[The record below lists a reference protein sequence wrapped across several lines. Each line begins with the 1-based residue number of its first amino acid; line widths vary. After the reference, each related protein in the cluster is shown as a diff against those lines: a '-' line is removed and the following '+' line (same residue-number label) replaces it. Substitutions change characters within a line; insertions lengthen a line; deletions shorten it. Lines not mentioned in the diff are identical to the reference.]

1 MDKKISKITRGLM
14 TVLTVILIA
23 LFLTIMVLVSKI
35 QGTARVVNYA
45 GLVRGK
51 TQRII
56 KLEDAKEPQDE
67 MIESVAS
74 FIEGLRY
81 GSDELNLVRLD
92 DHAFQNKMKELDEYF
107 QKLQKEIR
115 QVRKEGYENTEIIEK
130 SEAFFVICDE
140 ATGLAEKYAQKKATA
155 LERLEKIV
163 IADIIGLVC
172 LLAYELIKAV
182 KYAAQNKALKKKVYL
197 DEATGLPNK
206 NRCEEILDGEMP
218 ECTDGSVALCV
229 FDLNNLRIINNR
241 LGHDQGDAYIRS
253 FAVQLRKALPE
264 EYFAGRDGGDEFIA
278 VLECVDHEKVREI
291 LGTIRSEIARYSQE
305 HPEMPIS
312 YAVGYALAEDF
323 EGCTMRELFR
333 HADKNMYIDKNQ
345 AKIKEAA
352 DRRTLHIQIL
362 DGIRQQGFQFSD
374 CLYCDALQDQYTVLR
389 ASSNFFLAEDGSYSG
404 AVEQIVQK
412 LADDS
417 SRKRMWERL
426 QIPYIISNLSEKKEE
441 SAKYELPYC
450 RKNGKEIQRGRMT
463 FLRLDDTAAG
473 KLHHFIVG
481 FEVFHDMEQVL
492 EDERLHLEQYYEQMK
507 QSILE
512 NSNYIEA
519 LLETAEA
526 LYTVNLT
533 QDRLEQIFHHR
544 KKEERIFDFQGEL
557 PCSYDGYCRK
567 IRQHITEDTLE
578 TYKIIDTSKSLLDR
592 FYAGEKQVTVEYQES
607 NKDGK
612 EIWIQKTVLMSQD
625 TVYDN
630 EKEREHTVV
639 VRGIIMFRN
648 TSEFHEKDQKE
659 KEQLQIAYEKADMES
674 KTKTEFMNRMS
685 HDLRTPINGIL
696 GMIHVIRKS
705 WNNQEKLEDSVDK
718 IEISTRHLMDL
729 VNDVLDMSKL
739 ESGHLTVHEEPF
751 DLEDL
756 MKEVAVLMQGQLEET
771 GITHRKHR
779 ENMQHTMLKGDA
791 LQLQR
796 IMMNLFGNAV
806 KYNKK
811 NGTIDTYVTEISCD
825 GKNVLYEF
833 RIADSGIGMSREY
846 MEHELFQPFT
856 QEKADARTQYKGTGL
871 GMSIVKGLIDR
882 MNGTISVRST
892 PGEGSEFTFRL
903 AFRLAEE
910 EKQQAAD
917 NKEDAKDDLA
927 GMRVLLVED
936 NDINMEIAEFYLT
949 DAGIIV
955 EKAWNGKEAI
965 EKYEGTPK
973 GYYSAILMDIM
984 MPVMNG
990 IEAARNIRRKEKNG
1004 GKEIPIIAMT
1014 AQSERES
1021 KESCSLAGMNAYIS
1035 KPVDPENLIRILR
1048 MYQKR

>member
-23 LFLTIMVLVSKI
+23 LFLTIMGLVSKI

-56 KLEDAKEPQDE
+56 KLEDAKQPQDE
-67 MIESVAS
+67 MIESVSS

-81 GSDELNLVRLD
+81 GSDEQNLVRLD
-92 DHAFQNKMKELDEYF
+92 DHAFQNKMKELDEHF
-107 QKLQKEIR
+107 QELQKEIR

-130 SEAFFVICDE
+130 SEAFFGICDE

-352 DRRTLHIQIL
+352 DRRALHIQIL

-481 FEVFHDMEQVL
+481 FEVFHDMKQVL

-512 NSNYIEA
+512 NENYVDA
-519 LLETAEA
+519 LMDEAEA
-526 LYTVNLT
+526 VYTVDLT
-533 QDRLEQIFHHR
+533 HDRLEKIFFPSGSNR
-544 KKEERIFDFQGEL
+544 FRISQQA
-557 PCSYDGYCRK
+557 PCSYNEYCASRME
-567 IRQHITEDTLE
+567 RITEDTMENYCIVDSSEKLLE
-578 TYKIIDTSKSLLDR
+578 R
-592 FYAGEKQVTVEYQES
+592 FRNGAKQVTVEYQENGS
-607 NKDGK
+607 NG
-612 EIWIQKTVLMSQD
+612 EPEWLQKTVLMSQD
-625 TVYDN
+625 TLYD
-630 EKEREHTVV
+630 EKVGREMTVV
-639 VRGIIMFRN
+639 HGIILFKN
-648 TSEFHEKDQKE
+648 TSVFHEKEQKE
-659 KEQLQIAYEKADMES
+659 KERLKVAYEEADLVSKA
-674 KTKTEFMNRMS
+674 KTEFLNRMS
-685 HDLRTPINGIL
+685 HDIKTPINGVMGMLEIIRRNMDDRERVEECL
-696 GMIHVIRKS
+696 G
-705 WNNQEKLEDSVDK
+705 K
-718 IEISTRHLMDL
+718 IQLSTRHLLAL
-729 VNDVLDMSKL
+729 VNDVLDMGRIETKQ
-739 ESGHLTVHEEPF
+739 EKGMMEAF
-751 DLEDL
+751 DLEHL
-756 MKEVAVLMQGQLEET
+756 MTETSSLVEAQLAET
-771 GITHRKHR
+771 GIRHYRHR
-779 ENMQHTMLKGDA
+779 EGIRHTA
-791 LQLQR
+791 LIGNPLHLRQ
-796 IMMNLFGNAV
+796 IMVNLLSNAI
-806 KYNKK
+806 KYNKP
-811 NGTIDTYVTEISCD
+811 GGRIDTYAKELSCD
-825 GKNVLYEF
+825 GKQAFYEF
-833 RIADSGIGMSREY
+833 WITDTGIGMQKEFVKNK
-846 MEHELFQPFT
+846 LFQPFT
-856 QEKADARTQYKGTGL
+856 QEQADARTQYKGSGL
-871 GMSIVKGLIDR
+871 GMSIVKGLIES
-882 MNGTISVRST
+882 MNGSIQVESV
-892 PGEGSEFTFRL
+892 PGEGTTFTFQLPFLLDDTTCSNRK
-903 AFRLAEE
+903 REKTEE
-910 EKQQAAD
+910 T
-917 NKEDAKDDLA
+917 DAA
-927 GMRVLLVED
+927 GMKILVVED
-936 NDINMEIAEFYLT
+936 NEINMEIAEFYLT
-949 DAGIIV
+949 EAGAKT
-955 EKAWNGKEAI
+955 EKAWNGAEAVQKFA
-965 EKYEGTPK
+965 ESETG
-973 GYYSAILMDIM
+973 SFDVILMDVM
-984 MPVMNG
+984 MPVMDG
-990 IEAARNIRRKEKNG
+990 LEATRIIRKMERPDAVQ
-1004 GKEIPIIAMT
+1004 IPIFAMT
-1014 AQSERES
+1014 ANAFSDDRKRC
-1021 KESCSLAGMNAYIS
+1021 KEAGMTEHLA
-1035 KPVDPENLIRILR
+1035 KPLNSEKMIAKLR
-1048 MYQKR
+1048 LYYNRKV

>member
-1 MDKKISKITRGLM
+1 M
-14 TVLTVILIA
+14 
-23 LFLTIMVLVSKI
+23 
-35 QGTARVVNYA
+35 
-45 GLVRGK
+45 
-51 TQRII
+51 
-56 KLEDAKEPQDE
+56 
-67 MIESVAS
+67 
-74 FIEGLRY
+74 
-81 GSDELNLVRLD
+81 
-92 DHAFQNKMKELDEYF
+92 
-107 QKLQKEIR
+107 
-115 QVRKEGYENTEIIEK
+115 
-130 SEAFFVICDE
+130 
-140 ATGLAEKYAQKKATA
+140 
-155 LERLEKIV
+155 
-163 IADIIGLVC
+163 
-172 LLAYELIKAV
+172 
-182 KYAAQNKALKKKVYL
+182 
-197 DEATGLPNK
+197 
-206 NRCEEILDGEMP
+206 
-218 ECTDGSVALCV
+218 
-229 FDLNNLRIINNR
+229 
-241 LGHDQGDAYIRS
+241 
-253 FAVQLRKALPE
+253 
-264 EYFAGRDGGDEFIA
+264 
-278 VLECVDHEKVREI
+278 
-291 LGTIRSEIARYSQE
+291 
-305 HPEMPIS
+305 
-312 YAVGYALAEDF
+312 
-323 EGCTMRELFR
+323 
-333 HADKNMYIDKNQ
+333 
-345 AKIKEAA
+345 
-352 DRRTLHIQIL
+352 
-362 DGIRQQGFQFSD
+362 
-374 CLYCDALQDQYTVLR
+374 
-389 ASSNFFLAEDGSYSG
+389 
-404 AVEQIVQK
+404 QK

-481 FEVFHDMEQVL
+481 FEVFHDMKQVL

-639 VRGIIMFRN
+639 RGIIMFRN

-771 GITHRKHR
+771 GIIHRKHR

-910 EKQQAAD
+910 ERQQAAD

-955 EKAWNGKEAI
+955 EKAWNGKEAV

-1048 MYQKR
+1048 MYQKG

>member
-1 MDKKISKITRGLM
+1 M
-14 TVLTVILIA
+14 
-23 LFLTIMVLVSKI
+23 
-35 QGTARVVNYA
+35 
-45 GLVRGK
+45 
-51 TQRII
+51 
-56 KLEDAKEPQDE
+56 
-67 MIESVAS
+67 
-74 FIEGLRY
+74 
-81 GSDELNLVRLD
+81 
-92 DHAFQNKMKELDEYF
+92 
-107 QKLQKEIR
+107 
-115 QVRKEGYENTEIIEK
+115 
-130 SEAFFVICDE
+130 
-140 ATGLAEKYAQKKATA
+140 
-155 LERLEKIV
+155 
-163 IADIIGLVC
+163 
-172 LLAYELIKAV
+172 
-182 KYAAQNKALKKKVYL
+182 
-197 DEATGLPNK
+197 
-206 NRCEEILDGEMP
+206 
-218 ECTDGSVALCV
+218 
-229 FDLNNLRIINNR
+229 
-241 LGHDQGDAYIRS
+241 
-253 FAVQLRKALPE
+253 
-264 EYFAGRDGGDEFIA
+264 
-278 VLECVDHEKVREI
+278 
-291 LGTIRSEIARYSQE
+291 
-305 HPEMPIS
+305 
-312 YAVGYALAEDF
+312 
-323 EGCTMRELFR
+323 
-333 HADKNMYIDKNQ
+333 
-345 AKIKEAA
+345 
-352 DRRTLHIQIL
+352 
-362 DGIRQQGFQFSD
+362 
-374 CLYCDALQDQYTVLR
+374 
-389 ASSNFFLAEDGSYSG
+389 
-404 AVEQIVQK
+404 QK

-639 VRGIIMFRN
+639 RGIIMFRN

-771 GITHRKHR
+771 G
-779 ENMQHTMLKGDA
+779 HTMLKGDA

-892 PGEGSEFTFRL
+892 LGEGSEFTFRL

-910 EKQQAAD
+910 EMQQAAE

-955 EKAWNGKEAI
+955 EKAWNGKEAV

>member
-1 MDKKISKITRGLM
+1 
-14 TVLTVILIA
+14 
-23 LFLTIMVLVSKI
+23 
-35 QGTARVVNYA
+35 
-45 GLVRGK
+45 
-51 TQRII
+51 
-56 KLEDAKEPQDE
+56 
-67 MIESVAS
+67 
-74 FIEGLRY
+74 
-81 GSDELNLVRLD
+81 
-92 DHAFQNKMKELDEYF
+92 
-107 QKLQKEIR
+107 
-115 QVRKEGYENTEIIEK
+115 
-130 SEAFFVICDE
+130 
-140 ATGLAEKYAQKKATA
+140 
-155 LERLEKIV
+155 
-163 IADIIGLVC
+163 
-172 LLAYELIKAV
+172 
-182 KYAAQNKALKKKVYL
+182 
-197 DEATGLPNK
+197 
-206 NRCEEILDGEMP
+206 
-218 ECTDGSVALCV
+218 
-229 FDLNNLRIINNR
+229 
-241 LGHDQGDAYIRS
+241 
-253 FAVQLRKALPE
+253 
-264 EYFAGRDGGDEFIA
+264 
-278 VLECVDHEKVREI
+278 
-291 LGTIRSEIARYSQE
+291 
-305 HPEMPIS
+305 
-312 YAVGYALAEDF
+312 
-323 EGCTMRELFR
+323 
-333 HADKNMYIDKNQ
+333 
-345 AKIKEAA
+345 
-352 DRRTLHIQIL
+352 
-362 DGIRQQGFQFSD
+362 
-374 CLYCDALQDQYTVLR
+374 
-389 ASSNFFLAEDGSYSG
+389 
-404 AVEQIVQK
+404 
-412 LADDS
+412 
-417 SRKRMWERL
+417 
-426 QIPYIISNLSEKKEE
+426 
-441 SAKYELPYC
+441 
-450 RKNGKEIQRGRMT
+450 
-463 FLRLDDTAAG
+463 
-473 KLHHFIVG
+473 
-481 FEVFHDMEQVL
+481 
-492 EDERLHLEQYYEQMK
+492 MK
-507 QSILE
+507 QAILE

-630 EKEREHTVV
+630 EKEREHTV

-910 EKQQAAD
+910 ERQQAAD

-955 EKAWNGKEAI
+955 EKAWNGKEAV

>member
-1 MDKKISKITRGLM
+1 
-14 TVLTVILIA
+14 
-23 LFLTIMVLVSKI
+23 
-35 QGTARVVNYA
+35 
-45 GLVRGK
+45 
-51 TQRII
+51 
-56 KLEDAKEPQDE
+56 
-67 MIESVAS
+67 
-74 FIEGLRY
+74 
-81 GSDELNLVRLD
+81 
-92 DHAFQNKMKELDEYF
+92 
-107 QKLQKEIR
+107 
-115 QVRKEGYENTEIIEK
+115 
-130 SEAFFVICDE
+130 
-140 ATGLAEKYAQKKATA
+140 
-155 LERLEKIV
+155 
-163 IADIIGLVC
+163 
-172 LLAYELIKAV
+172 
-182 KYAAQNKALKKKVYL
+182 
-197 DEATGLPNK
+197 
-206 NRCEEILDGEMP
+206 
-218 ECTDGSVALCV
+218 
-229 FDLNNLRIINNR
+229 
-241 LGHDQGDAYIRS
+241 
-253 FAVQLRKALPE
+253 
-264 EYFAGRDGGDEFIA
+264 
-278 VLECVDHEKVREI
+278 
-291 LGTIRSEIARYSQE
+291 
-305 HPEMPIS
+305 
-312 YAVGYALAEDF
+312 
-323 EGCTMRELFR
+323 
-333 HADKNMYIDKNQ
+333 
-345 AKIKEAA
+345 
-352 DRRTLHIQIL
+352 
-362 DGIRQQGFQFSD
+362 
-374 CLYCDALQDQYTVLR
+374 
-389 ASSNFFLAEDGSYSG
+389 
-404 AVEQIVQK
+404 
-412 LADDS
+412 
-417 SRKRMWERL
+417 
-426 QIPYIISNLSEKKEE
+426 
-441 SAKYELPYC
+441 
-450 RKNGKEIQRGRMT
+450 
-463 FLRLDDTAAG
+463 
-473 KLHHFIVG
+473 
-481 FEVFHDMEQVL
+481 
-492 EDERLHLEQYYEQMK
+492 MK

-630 EKEREHTVV
+630 EKEREHTV

-771 GITHRKHR
+771 GIIHRKHR

-910 EKQQAAD
+910 ERQQAAD

-955 EKAWNGKEAI
+955 EKAWNGKEAV

-1048 MYQKR
+1048 MYQKG

>member
-92 DHAFQNKMKELDEYF
+92 DHAFQNKMKELDEHF
-107 QKLQKEIR
+107 LELQKEIR
-115 QVRKEGYENTEIIEK
+115 QVRKVGYENTEIIEK
-130 SEAFFVICDE
+130 SEAFFGICDE

-291 LGTIRSEIARYSQE
+291 LGTIRSEIAGYSQE

-333 HADKNMYIDKNQ
+333 HADKNMYVDKNQ

-352 DRRTLHIQIL
+352 DRRALHVKIL

-389 ASSNFFLAEDGSYSG
+389 AGSNFFLADDGSYSG

-481 FEVFHDMEQVL
+481 FEVFHDMKQVL

-512 NSNYIEA
+512 NSNYVEA

-533 QDRLEQIFHHR
+533 RDRLEQIFHHK

-557 PCSYDGYCRK
+557 PCSYDAYCRK

-578 TYKIIDTSKSLLDR
+578 TYKIIDTSRSLLDR
-592 FYAGEKQVTVEYQES
+592 FYAGEKQVTVEYQER

-630 EKEREHTVV
+630 EKEREHTM

-648 TSEFHEKDQKE
+648 TSEFHEMDQKA

-696 GMIHVIRKS
+696 GMIQVIRKS

-718 IEISTRHLMDL
+718 IEISTRHLLDL
-729 VNDVLDMSKL
+729 VNDVLDMSKI
-739 ESGHLTVHEEPF
+739 ESGHLMVHEEPF

-771 GITHRKHR
+771 GIIHRKHR

-871 GMSIVKGLIDR
+871 GMSIVKGLIDK

-892 PGEGSEFTFRL
+892 LGEGSEFTFRL
-903 AFRLAEE
+903 TFCLAEE
-910 EKQQAAD
+910 GAQQASD
-917 NKEDAKDDLA
+917 NMEERNDDLA
-927 GMRVLLVED
+927 EMRVLLVED
-936 NDINMEIAEFYLT
+936 NDINMEIAEFYLAE
-949 DAGIIV
+949 AGIIV
-955 EKAWNGKEAI
+955 EKAWNGKEAV

-990 IEAARNIRRKEKNG
+990 IEAARNIRHKEKNG

>member
-1 MDKKISKITRGLM
+1 
-14 TVLTVILIA
+14 
-23 LFLTIMVLVSKI
+23 
-35 QGTARVVNYA
+35 
-45 GLVRGK
+45 
-51 TQRII
+51 
-56 KLEDAKEPQDE
+56 
-67 MIESVAS
+67 
-74 FIEGLRY
+74 
-81 GSDELNLVRLD
+81 
-92 DHAFQNKMKELDEYF
+92 MK
-107 QKLQKEIR
+107 
-115 QVRKEGYENTEIIEK
+115 
-130 SEAFFVICDE
+130 
-140 ATGLAEKYAQKKATA
+140 
-155 LERLEKIV
+155 
-163 IADIIGLVC
+163 
-172 LLAYELIKAV
+172 
-182 KYAAQNKALKKKVYL
+182 
-197 DEATGLPNK
+197 
-206 NRCEEILDGEMP
+206 
-218 ECTDGSVALCV
+218 
-229 FDLNNLRIINNR
+229 
-241 LGHDQGDAYIRS
+241 
-253 FAVQLRKALPE
+253 
-264 EYFAGRDGGDEFIA
+264 
-278 VLECVDHEKVREI
+278 
-291 LGTIRSEIARYSQE
+291 
-305 HPEMPIS
+305 
-312 YAVGYALAEDF
+312 
-323 EGCTMRELFR
+323 
-333 HADKNMYIDKNQ
+333 
-345 AKIKEAA
+345 
-352 DRRTLHIQIL
+352 
-362 DGIRQQGFQFSD
+362 
-374 CLYCDALQDQYTVLR
+374 
-389 ASSNFFLAEDGSYSG
+389 
-404 AVEQIVQK
+404 
-412 LADDS
+412 
-417 SRKRMWERL
+417 
-426 QIPYIISNLSEKKEE
+426 
-441 SAKYELPYC
+441 
-450 RKNGKEIQRGRMT
+450 
-463 FLRLDDTAAG
+463 
-473 KLHHFIVG
+473 
-481 FEVFHDMEQVL
+481 QVL

-630 EKEREHTVV
+630 EKEREHTV

-811 NGTIDTYVTEISCD
+811 NGTIDTYATEISCD

-833 RIADSGIGMSREY
+833 RIEDSGIGMSREY

-910 EKQQAAD
+910 ERQQAAD

-949 DAGIIV
+949 DAGMIV
-955 EKAWNGKEAI
+955 EKAWNGKEAV
-965 EKYEGTPK
+965 EKYEAAPK

>member
-1 MDKKISKITRGLM
+1 M
-14 TVLTVILIA
+14 
-23 LFLTIMVLVSKI
+23 
-35 QGTARVVNYA
+35 
-45 GLVRGK
+45 
-51 TQRII
+51 
-56 KLEDAKEPQDE
+56 
-67 MIESVAS
+67 
-74 FIEGLRY
+74 
-81 GSDELNLVRLD
+81 
-92 DHAFQNKMKELDEYF
+92 
-107 QKLQKEIR
+107 
-115 QVRKEGYENTEIIEK
+115 
-130 SEAFFVICDE
+130 
-140 ATGLAEKYAQKKATA
+140 
-155 LERLEKIV
+155 
-163 IADIIGLVC
+163 
-172 LLAYELIKAV
+172 
-182 KYAAQNKALKKKVYL
+182 
-197 DEATGLPNK
+197 
-206 NRCEEILDGEMP
+206 
-218 ECTDGSVALCV
+218 
-229 FDLNNLRIINNR
+229 
-241 LGHDQGDAYIRS
+241 
-253 FAVQLRKALPE
+253 
-264 EYFAGRDGGDEFIA
+264 
-278 VLECVDHEKVREI
+278 
-291 LGTIRSEIARYSQE
+291 
-305 HPEMPIS
+305 
-312 YAVGYALAEDF
+312 
-323 EGCTMRELFR
+323 
-333 HADKNMYIDKNQ
+333 
-345 AKIKEAA
+345 
-352 DRRTLHIQIL
+352 
-362 DGIRQQGFQFSD
+362 
-374 CLYCDALQDQYTVLR
+374 
-389 ASSNFFLAEDGSYSG
+389 
-404 AVEQIVQK
+404 QK

-481 FEVFHDMEQVL
+481 FEVFHDMERVL

-639 VRGIIMFRN
+639 RGIIMFRN

-771 GITHRKHR
+771 GIIHRKHR

-910 EKQQAAD
+910 ERQQAAD

-955 EKAWNGKEAI
+955 EKAWNGKEAV

>member
-1 MDKKISKITRGLM
+1 MDRKISKITRGLM

-92 DHAFQNKMKELDEYF
+92 DRAFQNKMKELDEHF
-107 QKLQKEIR
+107 QKLQKEIW

-130 SEAFFVICDE
+130 SETFFVICDE

-352 DRRTLHIQIL
+352 DRRALHIQIL

-389 ASSNFFLAEDGSYSG
+389 AGSNFFLADDGSYSG

-630 EKEREHTVV
+630 EKEREHTV

-910 EKQQAAD
+910 EMQQAAE

-955 EKAWNGKEAI
+955 EKAWNGKEAV

>member
-1 MDKKISKITRGLM
+1 M
-14 TVLTVILIA
+14 
-23 LFLTIMVLVSKI
+23 
-35 QGTARVVNYA
+35 
-45 GLVRGK
+45 
-51 TQRII
+51 
-56 KLEDAKEPQDE
+56 
-67 MIESVAS
+67 
-74 FIEGLRY
+74 
-81 GSDELNLVRLD
+81 
-92 DHAFQNKMKELDEYF
+92 
-107 QKLQKEIR
+107 
-115 QVRKEGYENTEIIEK
+115 
-130 SEAFFVICDE
+130 
-140 ATGLAEKYAQKKATA
+140 
-155 LERLEKIV
+155 
-163 IADIIGLVC
+163 
-172 LLAYELIKAV
+172 
-182 KYAAQNKALKKKVYL
+182 
-197 DEATGLPNK
+197 
-206 NRCEEILDGEMP
+206 
-218 ECTDGSVALCV
+218 
-229 FDLNNLRIINNR
+229 
-241 LGHDQGDAYIRS
+241 
-253 FAVQLRKALPE
+253 
-264 EYFAGRDGGDEFIA
+264 
-278 VLECVDHEKVREI
+278 
-291 LGTIRSEIARYSQE
+291 
-305 HPEMPIS
+305 
-312 YAVGYALAEDF
+312 
-323 EGCTMRELFR
+323 
-333 HADKNMYIDKNQ
+333 
-345 AKIKEAA
+345 
-352 DRRTLHIQIL
+352 
-362 DGIRQQGFQFSD
+362 
-374 CLYCDALQDQYTVLR
+374 
-389 ASSNFFLAEDGSYSG
+389 
-404 AVEQIVQK
+404 QK

-481 FEVFHDMEQVL
+481 FEVFHDMKQVL

-639 VRGIIMFRN
+639 RGIIMFRN

-771 GITHRKHR
+771 GIIHRKHR

-882 MNGTISVRST
+882 KNGTISVRST

-910 EKQQAAD
+910 ERQQAAD

-955 EKAWNGKEAI
+955 EKAWNGKEAV

>member
-1 MDKKISKITRGLM
+1 
-14 TVLTVILIA
+14 
-23 LFLTIMVLVSKI
+23 
-35 QGTARVVNYA
+35 
-45 GLVRGK
+45 
-51 TQRII
+51 
-56 KLEDAKEPQDE
+56 
-67 MIESVAS
+67 
-74 FIEGLRY
+74 
-81 GSDELNLVRLD
+81 
-92 DHAFQNKMKELDEYF
+92 
-107 QKLQKEIR
+107 
-115 QVRKEGYENTEIIEK
+115 
-130 SEAFFVICDE
+130 
-140 ATGLAEKYAQKKATA
+140 
-155 LERLEKIV
+155 
-163 IADIIGLVC
+163 
-172 LLAYELIKAV
+172 
-182 KYAAQNKALKKKVYL
+182 
-197 DEATGLPNK
+197 
-206 NRCEEILDGEMP
+206 
-218 ECTDGSVALCV
+218 
-229 FDLNNLRIINNR
+229 
-241 LGHDQGDAYIRS
+241 
-253 FAVQLRKALPE
+253 
-264 EYFAGRDGGDEFIA
+264 
-278 VLECVDHEKVREI
+278 
-291 LGTIRSEIARYSQE
+291 
-305 HPEMPIS
+305 
-312 YAVGYALAEDF
+312 
-323 EGCTMRELFR
+323 
-333 HADKNMYIDKNQ
+333 
-345 AKIKEAA
+345 
-352 DRRTLHIQIL
+352 
-362 DGIRQQGFQFSD
+362 
-374 CLYCDALQDQYTVLR
+374 
-389 ASSNFFLAEDGSYSG
+389 
-404 AVEQIVQK
+404 
-412 LADDS
+412 
-417 SRKRMWERL
+417 
-426 QIPYIISNLSEKKEE
+426 
-441 SAKYELPYC
+441 
-450 RKNGKEIQRGRMT
+450 MT

-481 FEVFHDMEQVL
+481 FEVFHDMKQVL

-639 VRGIIMFRN
+639 RGIIMFRN

-771 GITHRKHR
+771 GIIHRKHR

-910 EKQQAAD
+910 ERQQAAD

-936 NDINMEIAEFYLT
+936 NDINMEIVEFYLT

-955 EKAWNGKEAI
+955 EKAWNGKEAV

>member
-1 MDKKISKITRGLM
+1 
-14 TVLTVILIA
+14 
-23 LFLTIMVLVSKI
+23 
-35 QGTARVVNYA
+35 
-45 GLVRGK
+45 
-51 TQRII
+51 
-56 KLEDAKEPQDE
+56 
-67 MIESVAS
+67 
-74 FIEGLRY
+74 
-81 GSDELNLVRLD
+81 
-92 DHAFQNKMKELDEYF
+92 
-107 QKLQKEIR
+107 
-115 QVRKEGYENTEIIEK
+115 
-130 SEAFFVICDE
+130 
-140 ATGLAEKYAQKKATA
+140 
-155 LERLEKIV
+155 
-163 IADIIGLVC
+163 
-172 LLAYELIKAV
+172 
-182 KYAAQNKALKKKVYL
+182 
-197 DEATGLPNK
+197 
-206 NRCEEILDGEMP
+206 
-218 ECTDGSVALCV
+218 
-229 FDLNNLRIINNR
+229 
-241 LGHDQGDAYIRS
+241 
-253 FAVQLRKALPE
+253 
-264 EYFAGRDGGDEFIA
+264 
-278 VLECVDHEKVREI
+278 
-291 LGTIRSEIARYSQE
+291 
-305 HPEMPIS
+305 
-312 YAVGYALAEDF
+312 
-323 EGCTMRELFR
+323 
-333 HADKNMYIDKNQ
+333 
-345 AKIKEAA
+345 
-352 DRRTLHIQIL
+352 
-362 DGIRQQGFQFSD
+362 
-374 CLYCDALQDQYTVLR
+374 
-389 ASSNFFLAEDGSYSG
+389 
-404 AVEQIVQK
+404 
-412 LADDS
+412 
-417 SRKRMWERL
+417 
-426 QIPYIISNLSEKKEE
+426 
-441 SAKYELPYC
+441 
-450 RKNGKEIQRGRMT
+450 MT
-463 FLRLDDTAAG
+463 FLRLDDMAAG

-630 EKEREHTVV
+630 EKEREHTV

-892 PGEGSEFTFRL
+892 LGEGSEFTFRL

-910 EKQQAAD
+910 EMQQAAE

-955 EKAWNGKEAI
+955 EKAWNGKEAV

>member
-1 MDKKISKITRGLM
+1 
-14 TVLTVILIA
+14 
-23 LFLTIMVLVSKI
+23 
-35 QGTARVVNYA
+35 
-45 GLVRGK
+45 
-51 TQRII
+51 
-56 KLEDAKEPQDE
+56 
-67 MIESVAS
+67 
-74 FIEGLRY
+74 
-81 GSDELNLVRLD
+81 
-92 DHAFQNKMKELDEYF
+92 
-107 QKLQKEIR
+107 
-115 QVRKEGYENTEIIEK
+115 
-130 SEAFFVICDE
+130 
-140 ATGLAEKYAQKKATA
+140 
-155 LERLEKIV
+155 
-163 IADIIGLVC
+163 
-172 LLAYELIKAV
+172 
-182 KYAAQNKALKKKVYL
+182 
-197 DEATGLPNK
+197 
-206 NRCEEILDGEMP
+206 
-218 ECTDGSVALCV
+218 
-229 FDLNNLRIINNR
+229 
-241 LGHDQGDAYIRS
+241 
-253 FAVQLRKALPE
+253 
-264 EYFAGRDGGDEFIA
+264 
-278 VLECVDHEKVREI
+278 
-291 LGTIRSEIARYSQE
+291 
-305 HPEMPIS
+305 
-312 YAVGYALAEDF
+312 
-323 EGCTMRELFR
+323 
-333 HADKNMYIDKNQ
+333 
-345 AKIKEAA
+345 
-352 DRRTLHIQIL
+352 
-362 DGIRQQGFQFSD
+362 
-374 CLYCDALQDQYTVLR
+374 
-389 ASSNFFLAEDGSYSG
+389 
-404 AVEQIVQK
+404 
-412 LADDS
+412 
-417 SRKRMWERL
+417 
-426 QIPYIISNLSEKKEE
+426 
-441 SAKYELPYC
+441 
-450 RKNGKEIQRGRMT
+450 
-463 FLRLDDTAAG
+463 
-473 KLHHFIVG
+473 
-481 FEVFHDMEQVL
+481 MEQVL

-533 QDRLEQIFHHR
+533 QDRLGQIFHHR

-630 EKEREHTVV
+630 EKEREHTV

-892 PGEGSEFTFRL
+892 LGEGSEFTFRL

-910 EKQQAAD
+910 EMQQAAE

-955 EKAWNGKEAI
+955 EKAWNGKEAV

>member
-1 MDKKISKITRGLM
+1 
-14 TVLTVILIA
+14 
-23 LFLTIMVLVSKI
+23 
-35 QGTARVVNYA
+35 
-45 GLVRGK
+45 
-51 TQRII
+51 
-56 KLEDAKEPQDE
+56 
-67 MIESVAS
+67 
-74 FIEGLRY
+74 
-81 GSDELNLVRLD
+81 
-92 DHAFQNKMKELDEYF
+92 
-107 QKLQKEIR
+107 
-115 QVRKEGYENTEIIEK
+115 
-130 SEAFFVICDE
+130 
-140 ATGLAEKYAQKKATA
+140 
-155 LERLEKIV
+155 
-163 IADIIGLVC
+163 
-172 LLAYELIKAV
+172 
-182 KYAAQNKALKKKVYL
+182 
-197 DEATGLPNK
+197 
-206 NRCEEILDGEMP
+206 
-218 ECTDGSVALCV
+218 
-229 FDLNNLRIINNR
+229 
-241 LGHDQGDAYIRS
+241 
-253 FAVQLRKALPE
+253 
-264 EYFAGRDGGDEFIA
+264 
-278 VLECVDHEKVREI
+278 
-291 LGTIRSEIARYSQE
+291 
-305 HPEMPIS
+305 
-312 YAVGYALAEDF
+312 
-323 EGCTMRELFR
+323 
-333 HADKNMYIDKNQ
+333 
-345 AKIKEAA
+345 
-352 DRRTLHIQIL
+352 
-362 DGIRQQGFQFSD
+362 
-374 CLYCDALQDQYTVLR
+374 
-389 ASSNFFLAEDGSYSG
+389 
-404 AVEQIVQK
+404 
-412 LADDS
+412 
-417 SRKRMWERL
+417 
-426 QIPYIISNLSEKKEE
+426 
-441 SAKYELPYC
+441 
-450 RKNGKEIQRGRMT
+450 MT

-567 IRQHITEDTLE
+567 IRKHITEDTLE

-639 VRGIIMFRN
+639 RGIIMFRN

-696 GMIHVIRKS
+696 GMIQVIRKS

-892 PGEGSEFTFRL
+892 LGEGSEFTFRL

-910 EKQQAAD
+910 ERQQAAD

-955 EKAWNGKEAI
+955 EKAWNGKEAV

-1004 GKEIPIIAMT
+1004 GKEILIIAMT

>member
-1 MDKKISKITRGLM
+1 
-14 TVLTVILIA
+14 
-23 LFLTIMVLVSKI
+23 
-35 QGTARVVNYA
+35 
-45 GLVRGK
+45 
-51 TQRII
+51 
-56 KLEDAKEPQDE
+56 
-67 MIESVAS
+67 
-74 FIEGLRY
+74 
-81 GSDELNLVRLD
+81 
-92 DHAFQNKMKELDEYF
+92 MK
-107 QKLQKEIR
+107 
-115 QVRKEGYENTEIIEK
+115 
-130 SEAFFVICDE
+130 
-140 ATGLAEKYAQKKATA
+140 
-155 LERLEKIV
+155 
-163 IADIIGLVC
+163 
-172 LLAYELIKAV
+172 
-182 KYAAQNKALKKKVYL
+182 
-197 DEATGLPNK
+197 
-206 NRCEEILDGEMP
+206 
-218 ECTDGSVALCV
+218 
-229 FDLNNLRIINNR
+229 
-241 LGHDQGDAYIRS
+241 
-253 FAVQLRKALPE
+253 
-264 EYFAGRDGGDEFIA
+264 
-278 VLECVDHEKVREI
+278 
-291 LGTIRSEIARYSQE
+291 
-305 HPEMPIS
+305 
-312 YAVGYALAEDF
+312 
-323 EGCTMRELFR
+323 
-333 HADKNMYIDKNQ
+333 
-345 AKIKEAA
+345 
-352 DRRTLHIQIL
+352 
-362 DGIRQQGFQFSD
+362 
-374 CLYCDALQDQYTVLR
+374 
-389 ASSNFFLAEDGSYSG
+389 
-404 AVEQIVQK
+404 
-412 LADDS
+412 
-417 SRKRMWERL
+417 
-426 QIPYIISNLSEKKEE
+426 
-441 SAKYELPYC
+441 
-450 RKNGKEIQRGRMT
+450 
-463 FLRLDDTAAG
+463 
-473 KLHHFIVG
+473 
-481 FEVFHDMEQVL
+481 QVL

-639 VRGIIMFRN
+639 RGIIMFRN

-771 GITHRKHR
+771 GIIHRKHR

-833 RIADSGIGMSREY
+833 RIEDSGIGMSREY

-910 EKQQAAD
+910 ERQQAAD

-955 EKAWNGKEAI
+955 EKAWNGKEAV

>member
-1 MDKKISKITRGLM
+1 
-14 TVLTVILIA
+14 
-23 LFLTIMVLVSKI
+23 
-35 QGTARVVNYA
+35 
-45 GLVRGK
+45 
-51 TQRII
+51 
-56 KLEDAKEPQDE
+56 
-67 MIESVAS
+67 
-74 FIEGLRY
+74 
-81 GSDELNLVRLD
+81 
-92 DHAFQNKMKELDEYF
+92 
-107 QKLQKEIR
+107 
-115 QVRKEGYENTEIIEK
+115 
-130 SEAFFVICDE
+130 
-140 ATGLAEKYAQKKATA
+140 
-155 LERLEKIV
+155 
-163 IADIIGLVC
+163 
-172 LLAYELIKAV
+172 
-182 KYAAQNKALKKKVYL
+182 
-197 DEATGLPNK
+197 
-206 NRCEEILDGEMP
+206 
-218 ECTDGSVALCV
+218 
-229 FDLNNLRIINNR
+229 
-241 LGHDQGDAYIRS
+241 
-253 FAVQLRKALPE
+253 
-264 EYFAGRDGGDEFIA
+264 
-278 VLECVDHEKVREI
+278 
-291 LGTIRSEIARYSQE
+291 
-305 HPEMPIS
+305 
-312 YAVGYALAEDF
+312 
-323 EGCTMRELFR
+323 
-333 HADKNMYIDKNQ
+333 
-345 AKIKEAA
+345 
-352 DRRTLHIQIL
+352 
-362 DGIRQQGFQFSD
+362 
-374 CLYCDALQDQYTVLR
+374 
-389 ASSNFFLAEDGSYSG
+389 
-404 AVEQIVQK
+404 
-412 LADDS
+412 
-417 SRKRMWERL
+417 
-426 QIPYIISNLSEKKEE
+426 
-441 SAKYELPYC
+441 
-450 RKNGKEIQRGRMT
+450 
-463 FLRLDDTAAG
+463 
-473 KLHHFIVG
+473 
-481 FEVFHDMEQVL
+481 
-492 EDERLHLEQYYEQMK
+492 MK

-630 EKEREHTVV
+630 EKEREHTV

-811 NGTIDTYVTEISCD
+811 NGTIDTYATEISCD

-833 RIADSGIGMSREY
+833 RIEDSGIGMSREY

-910 EKQQAAD
+910 ERQQAAD

-955 EKAWNGKEAI
+955 EKAWNGKEAV

>member
-1 MDKKISKITRGLM
+1 M
-14 TVLTVILIA
+14 
-23 LFLTIMVLVSKI
+23 
-35 QGTARVVNYA
+35 
-45 GLVRGK
+45 
-51 TQRII
+51 
-56 KLEDAKEPQDE
+56 
-67 MIESVAS
+67 
-74 FIEGLRY
+74 
-81 GSDELNLVRLD
+81 
-92 DHAFQNKMKELDEYF
+92 
-107 QKLQKEIR
+107 
-115 QVRKEGYENTEIIEK
+115 
-130 SEAFFVICDE
+130 
-140 ATGLAEKYAQKKATA
+140 
-155 LERLEKIV
+155 
-163 IADIIGLVC
+163 
-172 LLAYELIKAV
+172 
-182 KYAAQNKALKKKVYL
+182 
-197 DEATGLPNK
+197 
-206 NRCEEILDGEMP
+206 
-218 ECTDGSVALCV
+218 
-229 FDLNNLRIINNR
+229 
-241 LGHDQGDAYIRS
+241 
-253 FAVQLRKALPE
+253 
-264 EYFAGRDGGDEFIA
+264 
-278 VLECVDHEKVREI
+278 
-291 LGTIRSEIARYSQE
+291 
-305 HPEMPIS
+305 
-312 YAVGYALAEDF
+312 
-323 EGCTMRELFR
+323 
-333 HADKNMYIDKNQ
+333 
-345 AKIKEAA
+345 
-352 DRRTLHIQIL
+352 
-362 DGIRQQGFQFSD
+362 
-374 CLYCDALQDQYTVLR
+374 
-389 ASSNFFLAEDGSYSG
+389 
-404 AVEQIVQK
+404 
-412 LADDS
+412 
-417 SRKRMWERL
+417 
-426 QIPYIISNLSEKKEE
+426 
-441 SAKYELPYC
+441 
-450 RKNGKEIQRGRMT
+450 
-463 FLRLDDTAAG
+463 
-473 KLHHFIVG
+473 
-481 FEVFHDMEQVL
+481 
-492 EDERLHLEQYYEQMK
+492 
-507 QSILE
+507 
-512 NSNYIEA
+512 
-519 LLETAEA
+519 
-526 LYTVNLT
+526 
-533 QDRLEQIFHHR
+533 
-544 KKEERIFDFQGEL
+544 
-557 PCSYDGYCRK
+557 
-567 IRQHITEDTLE
+567 E

-592 FYAGEKQVTVEYQES
+592 FYSGEKQVTVEYQES

-625 TVYDN
+625 TVFDN
-630 EKEREHTVV
+630 EKEREHTV

-771 GITHRKHR
+771 GIIHRKHR
-779 ENMQHTMLKGDA
+779 ENMQHTMLKGGA

-811 NGTIDTYVTEISCD
+811 NGTIDTYATEISCD

-833 RIADSGIGMSREY
+833 RIEDSGIGMSREY

-910 EKQQAAD
+910 ERQQAAE

-955 EKAWNGKEAI
+955 EKAWNGKEAV

>member
-1 MDKKISKITRGLM
+1 M
-14 TVLTVILIA
+14 
-23 LFLTIMVLVSKI
+23 
-35 QGTARVVNYA
+35 
-45 GLVRGK
+45 
-51 TQRII
+51 
-56 KLEDAKEPQDE
+56 
-67 MIESVAS
+67 
-74 FIEGLRY
+74 
-81 GSDELNLVRLD
+81 
-92 DHAFQNKMKELDEYF
+92 
-107 QKLQKEIR
+107 QK
-115 QVRKEGYENTEIIEK
+115 
-130 SEAFFVICDE
+130 
-140 ATGLAEKYAQKKATA
+140 
-155 LERLEKIV
+155 
-163 IADIIGLVC
+163 
-172 LLAYELIKAV
+172 
-182 KYAAQNKALKKKVYL
+182 
-197 DEATGLPNK
+197 P
-206 NRCEEILDGEMP
+206 
-218 ECTDGSVALCV
+218 
-229 FDLNNLRIINNR
+229 
-241 LGHDQGDAYIRS
+241 
-253 FAVQLRKALPE
+253 
-264 EYFAGRDGGDEFIA
+264 
-278 VLECVDHEKVREI
+278 
-291 LGTIRSEIARYSQE
+291 
-305 HPEMPIS
+305 
-312 YAVGYALAEDF
+312 
-323 EGCTMRELFR
+323 
-333 HADKNMYIDKNQ
+333 
-345 AKIKEAA
+345 
-352 DRRTLHIQIL
+352 
-362 DGIRQQGFQFSD
+362 
-374 CLYCDALQDQYTVLR
+374 
-389 ASSNFFLAEDGSYSG
+389 
-404 AVEQIVQK
+404 
-412 LADDS
+412 ADDS

-426 QIPYIISNLSEKKEE
+426 QIPYIISSLSEKKEE

-450 RKNGKEIQRGRMT
+450 RKKGEETLRGRMT

-473 KLHHFIVG
+473 ELHHFIVG

-512 NSNYIEA
+512 NSNYVEA

-533 QDRLEQIFHHR
+533 RDRLEQIFHHK
-544 KKEERIFDFQGEL
+544 KKEERIFDFLGEL
-557 PCSYDGYCRK
+557 PCSYDAYCRK
-567 IRQHITEDTLE
+567 VRQHITEDTLE

-592 FYAGEKQVTVEYQES
+592 FYAGEKQVTVEYQEN

-630 EKEREHTVV
+630 EKEREHTV

-696 GMIHVIRKS
+696 GMIQVIRKS

-729 VNDVLDMSKL
+729 VNDVLDMSKI

-771 GITHRKHR
+771 GIIHRKHR

-811 NGTIDTYVTEISCD
+811 NGTIDTYATEISCD

-833 RIADSGIGMSREY
+833 RIEDSGIGMSREY

-892 PGEGSEFTFRL
+892 LGEGSEFTFRL

-910 EKQQAAD
+910 ERQQATD

-949 DAGIIV
+949 DAGMIV
-955 EKAWNGKEAI
+955 EKAWNGKEAV
-965 EKYEGTPK
+965 EKYEAAPK

-1035 KPVDPENLIRILR
+1035 KPVDPENLFRILR

>member
-1 MDKKISKITRGLM
+1 M
-14 TVLTVILIA
+14 
-23 LFLTIMVLVSKI
+23 
-35 QGTARVVNYA
+35 
-45 GLVRGK
+45 
-51 TQRII
+51 
-56 KLEDAKEPQDE
+56 
-67 MIESVAS
+67 
-74 FIEGLRY
+74 
-81 GSDELNLVRLD
+81 
-92 DHAFQNKMKELDEYF
+92 
-107 QKLQKEIR
+107 IR
-115 QVRKEGYENTEIIEK
+115 Q
-130 SEAFFVICDE
+130 
-140 ATGLAEKYAQKKATA
+140 
-155 LERLEKIV
+155 
-163 IADIIGLVC
+163 
-172 LLAYELIKAV
+172 
-182 KYAAQNKALKKKVYL
+182 
-197 DEATGLPNK
+197 P
-206 NRCEEILDGEMP
+206 
-218 ECTDGSVALCV
+218 GS
-229 FDLNNLRIINNR
+229 
-241 LGHDQGDAYIRS
+241 
-253 FAVQLRKALPE
+253 
-264 EYFAGRDGGDEFIA
+264 
-278 VLECVDHEKVREI
+278 
-291 LGTIRSEIARYSQE
+291 
-305 HPEMPIS
+305 
-312 YAVGYALAEDF
+312 
-323 EGCTMRELFR
+323 
-333 HADKNMYIDKNQ
+333 
-345 AKIKEAA
+345 
-352 DRRTLHIQIL
+352 
-362 DGIRQQGFQFSD
+362 
-374 CLYCDALQDQYTVLR
+374 
-389 ASSNFFLAEDGSYSG
+389 
-404 AVEQIVQK
+404 
-412 LADDS
+412 
-417 SRKRMWERL
+417 
-426 QIPYIISNLSEKKEE
+426 
-441 SAKYELPYC
+441 
-450 RKNGKEIQRGRMT
+450 
-463 FLRLDDTAAG
+463 
-473 KLHHFIVG
+473 LHHFIVG
-481 FEVFHDMEQVL
+481 FEVFHDMKQVL

-639 VRGIIMFRN
+639 RGIIMFRN

-771 GITHRKHR
+771 GIIHRKHR

-910 EKQQAAD
+910 ERQQAAD

-955 EKAWNGKEAI
+955 EKAWNGKEAV

>member
-1 MDKKISKITRGLM
+1 MM
-14 TVLTVILIA
+14 VLTVILIA

-92 DHAFQNKMKELDEYF
+92 DRAFQNKMKELDEHF

-130 SEAFFVICDE
+130 SETFFVICDE

-352 DRRTLHIQIL
+352 DRRALHIQIL

-507 QSILE
+507 QE

-578 TYKIIDTSKSLLDR
+578 MYKIIDTSKSLLDR

-630 EKEREHTVV
+630 EKEREHTV

-910 EKQQAAD
+910 EMQQAAE

-955 EKAWNGKEAI
+955 EKAWNGKEAV

>member
-92 DHAFQNKMKELDEYF
+92 DHAFQIKMKELDEHF

-163 IADIIGLVC
+163 IVDIIGLVC

-182 KYAAQNKALKKKVYL
+182 KYSAQNKALKKKVYL

-218 ECTDGSVALCV
+218 EYTDGSVALCV

-291 LGTIRSEIARYSQE
+291 LEKIRLEIAEYSKE
-305 HPEMPIS
+305 HPEMPLS
-312 YAVGYALAEDF
+312 YAAGYALAEDF

-352 DRRTLHIQIL
+352 DRRALHIQIL

-426 QIPYIISNLSEKKEE
+426 QIPYIISSLSEKKEG

-567 IRQHITEDTLE
+567 IRKHITEDTLE

-630 EKEREHTVV
+630 EKEREHTM

-648 TSEFHEKDQKE
+648 TSEFHEMDQKA

-696 GMIHVIRKS
+696 GMIQVIRKS

-718 IEISTRHLMDL
+718 IEISTRHLLDL
-729 VNDVLDMSKL
+729 VNDVLDMSKI
-739 ESGHLTVHEEPF
+739 ESGHLMVHEEPF

-779 ENMQHTMLKGDA
+779 ENIQHTMLKGDA

-806 KYNKK
+806 KYNKE

-871 GMSIVKGLIDR
+871 GMSIVKGLIDK

-892 PGEGSEFTFRL
+892 LGEGSEFTFRL
-903 AFRLAEE
+903 TFCLAEE
-910 EKQQAAD
+910 GAQQASD
-917 NKEDAKDDLA
+917 NMEERNDDLA

-936 NDINMEIAEFYLT
+936 NDINMEIAEFYLAE
-949 DAGIIV
+949 AGIIV
-955 EKAWNGKEAI
+955 EKAWNGKEAV
-965 EKYEGTPK
+965 EKYEGAQK

-990 IEAARNIRRKEKNG
+990 IEAARNIRLMEKNG
-1004 GKEIPIIAMT
+1004 GNEIPIIAMT

>member
-1 MDKKISKITRGLM
+1 
-14 TVLTVILIA
+14 
-23 LFLTIMVLVSKI
+23 
-35 QGTARVVNYA
+35 
-45 GLVRGK
+45 
-51 TQRII
+51 
-56 KLEDAKEPQDE
+56 
-67 MIESVAS
+67 
-74 FIEGLRY
+74 
-81 GSDELNLVRLD
+81 
-92 DHAFQNKMKELDEYF
+92 
-107 QKLQKEIR
+107 
-115 QVRKEGYENTEIIEK
+115 
-130 SEAFFVICDE
+130 
-140 ATGLAEKYAQKKATA
+140 
-155 LERLEKIV
+155 
-163 IADIIGLVC
+163 
-172 LLAYELIKAV
+172 
-182 KYAAQNKALKKKVYL
+182 
-197 DEATGLPNK
+197 
-206 NRCEEILDGEMP
+206 
-218 ECTDGSVALCV
+218 
-229 FDLNNLRIINNR
+229 
-241 LGHDQGDAYIRS
+241 
-253 FAVQLRKALPE
+253 
-264 EYFAGRDGGDEFIA
+264 
-278 VLECVDHEKVREI
+278 
-291 LGTIRSEIARYSQE
+291 
-305 HPEMPIS
+305 
-312 YAVGYALAEDF
+312 
-323 EGCTMRELFR
+323 
-333 HADKNMYIDKNQ
+333 
-345 AKIKEAA
+345 
-352 DRRTLHIQIL
+352 
-362 DGIRQQGFQFSD
+362 
-374 CLYCDALQDQYTVLR
+374 
-389 ASSNFFLAEDGSYSG
+389 
-404 AVEQIVQK
+404 
-412 LADDS
+412 
-417 SRKRMWERL
+417 
-426 QIPYIISNLSEKKEE
+426 
-441 SAKYELPYC
+441 
-450 RKNGKEIQRGRMT
+450 MT

-481 FEVFHDMEQVL
+481 FEVFHDMKQVL

-639 VRGIIMFRN
+639 RGIIMFRN

-771 GITHRKHR
+771 GIIHRKHR

-882 MNGTISVRST
+882 MNGTISVRSI

-910 EKQQAAD
+910 ERQQAAD

-949 DAGIIV
+949 DAGMIV
-955 EKAWNGKEAI
+955 EKAWNGKEAV
-965 EKYEGTPK
+965 EKYEAAPK
-973 GYYSAILMDIM
+973 GYYTAILMDIM

>member
-1 MDKKISKITRGLM
+1 M
-14 TVLTVILIA
+14 
-23 LFLTIMVLVSKI
+23 
-35 QGTARVVNYA
+35 
-45 GLVRGK
+45 
-51 TQRII
+51 
-56 KLEDAKEPQDE
+56 
-67 MIESVAS
+67 
-74 FIEGLRY
+74 
-81 GSDELNLVRLD
+81 
-92 DHAFQNKMKELDEYF
+92 
-107 QKLQKEIR
+107 
-115 QVRKEGYENTEIIEK
+115 
-130 SEAFFVICDE
+130 
-140 ATGLAEKYAQKKATA
+140 
-155 LERLEKIV
+155 
-163 IADIIGLVC
+163 
-172 LLAYELIKAV
+172 
-182 KYAAQNKALKKKVYL
+182 
-197 DEATGLPNK
+197 
-206 NRCEEILDGEMP
+206 
-218 ECTDGSVALCV
+218 
-229 FDLNNLRIINNR
+229 
-241 LGHDQGDAYIRS
+241 
-253 FAVQLRKALPE
+253 QLRKALPE

-291 LGTIRSEIARYSQE
+291 LGTIRSEIAGYSQE

-352 DRRTLHIQIL
+352 DRRALHIQIL

-374 CLYCDALQDQYTVLR
+374 CLYCDALQDHYTVLR

-450 RKNGKEIQRGRMT
+450 RKNGKEILRGRMT

-567 IRQHITEDTLE
+567 IRKHITEDTLE
-578 TYKIIDTSKSLLDR
+578 TYKLIDTSKSLLDR

-630 EKEREHTVV
+630 EKEREHTV

-696 GMIHVIRKS
+696 GMIQVIRKS

-771 GITHRKHR
+771 GITHRKHWG
-779 ENMQHTMLKGDA
+779 NMQHTMLKGDA

-811 NGTIDTYVTEISCD
+811 NGTIDTYATEISCD

-892 PGEGSEFTFRL
+892 LGEGSEFTFRL

-910 EKQQAAD
+910 ERQQAAD

-955 EKAWNGKEAI
+955 EKAWNGKEAV

-990 IEAARNIRRKEKNG
+990 IEVARNIRRKEKNG

>member
-1 MDKKISKITRGLM
+1 
-14 TVLTVILIA
+14 
-23 LFLTIMVLVSKI
+23 
-35 QGTARVVNYA
+35 
-45 GLVRGK
+45 
-51 TQRII
+51 
-56 KLEDAKEPQDE
+56 
-67 MIESVAS
+67 
-74 FIEGLRY
+74 
-81 GSDELNLVRLD
+81 
-92 DHAFQNKMKELDEYF
+92 
-107 QKLQKEIR
+107 
-115 QVRKEGYENTEIIEK
+115 
-130 SEAFFVICDE
+130 
-140 ATGLAEKYAQKKATA
+140 
-155 LERLEKIV
+155 
-163 IADIIGLVC
+163 
-172 LLAYELIKAV
+172 
-182 KYAAQNKALKKKVYL
+182 
-197 DEATGLPNK
+197 
-206 NRCEEILDGEMP
+206 
-218 ECTDGSVALCV
+218 
-229 FDLNNLRIINNR
+229 
-241 LGHDQGDAYIRS
+241 
-253 FAVQLRKALPE
+253 
-264 EYFAGRDGGDEFIA
+264 
-278 VLECVDHEKVREI
+278 
-291 LGTIRSEIARYSQE
+291 
-305 HPEMPIS
+305 
-312 YAVGYALAEDF
+312 
-323 EGCTMRELFR
+323 
-333 HADKNMYIDKNQ
+333 
-345 AKIKEAA
+345 
-352 DRRTLHIQIL
+352 
-362 DGIRQQGFQFSD
+362 
-374 CLYCDALQDQYTVLR
+374 
-389 ASSNFFLAEDGSYSG
+389 
-404 AVEQIVQK
+404 
-412 LADDS
+412 
-417 SRKRMWERL
+417 MWERL

-567 IRQHITEDTLE
+567 IRKHITEDTLE

-639 VRGIIMFRN
+639 RGIIMFRN

-696 GMIHVIRKS
+696 GMIQVIRKS

-771 GITHRKHR
+771 GITHRKHW

-811 NGTIDTYVTEISCD
+811 NGTIDTYATEISCD

-892 PGEGSEFTFRL
+892 LGEGSEFTFRL

-910 EKQQAAD
+910 ERQQAAD

-955 EKAWNGKEAI
+955 EKAWNGKEAV

>member
-1 MDKKISKITRGLM
+1 M
-14 TVLTVILIA
+14 
-23 LFLTIMVLVSKI
+23 
-35 QGTARVVNYA
+35 
-45 GLVRGK
+45 
-51 TQRII
+51 
-56 KLEDAKEPQDE
+56 
-67 MIESVAS
+67 
-74 FIEGLRY
+74 
-81 GSDELNLVRLD
+81 
-92 DHAFQNKMKELDEYF
+92 
-107 QKLQKEIR
+107 
-115 QVRKEGYENTEIIEK
+115 
-130 SEAFFVICDE
+130 
-140 ATGLAEKYAQKKATA
+140 
-155 LERLEKIV
+155 
-163 IADIIGLVC
+163 
-172 LLAYELIKAV
+172 
-182 KYAAQNKALKKKVYL
+182 
-197 DEATGLPNK
+197 
-206 NRCEEILDGEMP
+206 
-218 ECTDGSVALCV
+218 
-229 FDLNNLRIINNR
+229 
-241 LGHDQGDAYIRS
+241 
-253 FAVQLRKALPE
+253 
-264 EYFAGRDGGDEFIA
+264 
-278 VLECVDHEKVREI
+278 
-291 LGTIRSEIARYSQE
+291 
-305 HPEMPIS
+305 
-312 YAVGYALAEDF
+312 
-323 EGCTMRELFR
+323 
-333 HADKNMYIDKNQ
+333 
-345 AKIKEAA
+345 
-352 DRRTLHIQIL
+352 
-362 DGIRQQGFQFSD
+362 
-374 CLYCDALQDQYTVLR
+374 
-389 ASSNFFLAEDGSYSG
+389 
-404 AVEQIVQK
+404 
-412 LADDS
+412 
-417 SRKRMWERL
+417 
-426 QIPYIISNLSEKKEE
+426 
-441 SAKYELPYC
+441 
-450 RKNGKEIQRGRMT
+450 
-463 FLRLDDTAAG
+463 
-473 KLHHFIVG
+473 
-481 FEVFHDMEQVL
+481 
-492 EDERLHLEQYYEQMK
+492 EQYYEQMK

-639 VRGIIMFRN
+639 RGIIMFRN
-648 TSEFHEKDQKE
+648 TSEFLEKDQKE

-892 PGEGSEFTFRL
+892 LGEGSEFTFRL

-910 EKQQAAD
+910 EMQQAAE

-955 EKAWNGKEAI
+955 EKAWNGKEAV

>member
-1 MDKKISKITRGLM
+1 M
-14 TVLTVILIA
+14 
-23 LFLTIMVLVSKI
+23 
-35 QGTARVVNYA
+35 
-45 GLVRGK
+45 
-51 TQRII
+51 
-56 KLEDAKEPQDE
+56 
-67 MIESVAS
+67 
-74 FIEGLRY
+74 
-81 GSDELNLVRLD
+81 
-92 DHAFQNKMKELDEYF
+92 
-107 QKLQKEIR
+107 
-115 QVRKEGYENTEIIEK
+115 
-130 SEAFFVICDE
+130 
-140 ATGLAEKYAQKKATA
+140 
-155 LERLEKIV
+155 
-163 IADIIGLVC
+163 
-172 LLAYELIKAV
+172 
-182 KYAAQNKALKKKVYL
+182 
-197 DEATGLPNK
+197 
-206 NRCEEILDGEMP
+206 
-218 ECTDGSVALCV
+218 
-229 FDLNNLRIINNR
+229 
-241 LGHDQGDAYIRS
+241 
-253 FAVQLRKALPE
+253 
-264 EYFAGRDGGDEFIA
+264 
-278 VLECVDHEKVREI
+278 
-291 LGTIRSEIARYSQE
+291 
-305 HPEMPIS
+305 
-312 YAVGYALAEDF
+312 
-323 EGCTMRELFR
+323 
-333 HADKNMYIDKNQ
+333 
-345 AKIKEAA
+345 
-352 DRRTLHIQIL
+352 
-362 DGIRQQGFQFSD
+362 
-374 CLYCDALQDQYTVLR
+374 
-389 ASSNFFLAEDGSYSG
+389 
-404 AVEQIVQK
+404 QK

-481 FEVFHDMEQVL
+481 FEVFHDMKQVL

-639 VRGIIMFRN
+639 RGIIMFRN

-771 GITHRKHR
+771 GIIHRKHR

-910 EKQQAAD
+910 ERQQAAD

-955 EKAWNGKEAI
+955 EKAWNGKEAV

>member
-1 MDKKISKITRGLM
+1 
-14 TVLTVILIA
+14 
-23 LFLTIMVLVSKI
+23 
-35 QGTARVVNYA
+35 
-45 GLVRGK
+45 
-51 TQRII
+51 
-56 KLEDAKEPQDE
+56 
-67 MIESVAS
+67 
-74 FIEGLRY
+74 
-81 GSDELNLVRLD
+81 
-92 DHAFQNKMKELDEYF
+92 
-107 QKLQKEIR
+107 
-115 QVRKEGYENTEIIEK
+115 
-130 SEAFFVICDE
+130 
-140 ATGLAEKYAQKKATA
+140 
-155 LERLEKIV
+155 
-163 IADIIGLVC
+163 
-172 LLAYELIKAV
+172 
-182 KYAAQNKALKKKVYL
+182 
-197 DEATGLPNK
+197 
-206 NRCEEILDGEMP
+206 
-218 ECTDGSVALCV
+218 
-229 FDLNNLRIINNR
+229 
-241 LGHDQGDAYIRS
+241 
-253 FAVQLRKALPE
+253 
-264 EYFAGRDGGDEFIA
+264 
-278 VLECVDHEKVREI
+278 
-291 LGTIRSEIARYSQE
+291 
-305 HPEMPIS
+305 
-312 YAVGYALAEDF
+312 
-323 EGCTMRELFR
+323 
-333 HADKNMYIDKNQ
+333 
-345 AKIKEAA
+345 
-352 DRRTLHIQIL
+352 
-362 DGIRQQGFQFSD
+362 
-374 CLYCDALQDQYTVLR
+374 
-389 ASSNFFLAEDGSYSG
+389 
-404 AVEQIVQK
+404 
-412 LADDS
+412 
-417 SRKRMWERL
+417 
-426 QIPYIISNLSEKKEE
+426 
-441 SAKYELPYC
+441 
-450 RKNGKEIQRGRMT
+450 
-463 FLRLDDTAAG
+463 
-473 KLHHFIVG
+473 
-481 FEVFHDMEQVL
+481 
-492 EDERLHLEQYYEQMK
+492 MK

-639 VRGIIMFRN
+639 RGIIMFRN

-696 GMIHVIRKS
+696 GMIQVIRKS

-910 EKQQAAD
+910 ERQQAAD

-949 DAGIIV
+949 DVGIIV
-955 EKAWNGKEAI
+955 EKAWNGKEAV

>member
-1 MDKKISKITRGLM
+1 M
-14 TVLTVILIA
+14 
-23 LFLTIMVLVSKI
+23 
-35 QGTARVVNYA
+35 
-45 GLVRGK
+45 
-51 TQRII
+51 
-56 KLEDAKEPQDE
+56 
-67 MIESVAS
+67 
-74 FIEGLRY
+74 
-81 GSDELNLVRLD
+81 
-92 DHAFQNKMKELDEYF
+92 
-107 QKLQKEIR
+107 
-115 QVRKEGYENTEIIEK
+115 
-130 SEAFFVICDE
+130 
-140 ATGLAEKYAQKKATA
+140 
-155 LERLEKIV
+155 
-163 IADIIGLVC
+163 
-172 LLAYELIKAV
+172 
-182 KYAAQNKALKKKVYL
+182 
-197 DEATGLPNK
+197 
-206 NRCEEILDGEMP
+206 
-218 ECTDGSVALCV
+218 
-229 FDLNNLRIINNR
+229 
-241 LGHDQGDAYIRS
+241 
-253 FAVQLRKALPE
+253 
-264 EYFAGRDGGDEFIA
+264 
-278 VLECVDHEKVREI
+278 
-291 LGTIRSEIARYSQE
+291 
-305 HPEMPIS
+305 
-312 YAVGYALAEDF
+312 
-323 EGCTMRELFR
+323 
-333 HADKNMYIDKNQ
+333 
-345 AKIKEAA
+345 
-352 DRRTLHIQIL
+352 
-362 DGIRQQGFQFSD
+362 
-374 CLYCDALQDQYTVLR
+374 
-389 ASSNFFLAEDGSYSG
+389 
-404 AVEQIVQK
+404 QK

-639 VRGIIMFRN
+639 RGIIMFRN

-771 GITHRKHR
+771 GIIHRKHR

-910 EKQQAAD
+910 ERQQAAD

-955 EKAWNGKEAI
+955 EKAWNGKEAV

>member
-1 MDKKISKITRGLM
+1 
-14 TVLTVILIA
+14 
-23 LFLTIMVLVSKI
+23 
-35 QGTARVVNYA
+35 
-45 GLVRGK
+45 
-51 TQRII
+51 
-56 KLEDAKEPQDE
+56 
-67 MIESVAS
+67 
-74 FIEGLRY
+74 
-81 GSDELNLVRLD
+81 
-92 DHAFQNKMKELDEYF
+92 
-107 QKLQKEIR
+107 
-115 QVRKEGYENTEIIEK
+115 
-130 SEAFFVICDE
+130 
-140 ATGLAEKYAQKKATA
+140 
-155 LERLEKIV
+155 
-163 IADIIGLVC
+163 
-172 LLAYELIKAV
+172 
-182 KYAAQNKALKKKVYL
+182 
-197 DEATGLPNK
+197 
-206 NRCEEILDGEMP
+206 
-218 ECTDGSVALCV
+218 
-229 FDLNNLRIINNR
+229 
-241 LGHDQGDAYIRS
+241 
-253 FAVQLRKALPE
+253 
-264 EYFAGRDGGDEFIA
+264 
-278 VLECVDHEKVREI
+278 
-291 LGTIRSEIARYSQE
+291 
-305 HPEMPIS
+305 
-312 YAVGYALAEDF
+312 
-323 EGCTMRELFR
+323 
-333 HADKNMYIDKNQ
+333 
-345 AKIKEAA
+345 
-352 DRRTLHIQIL
+352 
-362 DGIRQQGFQFSD
+362 
-374 CLYCDALQDQYTVLR
+374 
-389 ASSNFFLAEDGSYSG
+389 
-404 AVEQIVQK
+404 
-412 LADDS
+412 
-417 SRKRMWERL
+417 
-426 QIPYIISNLSEKKEE
+426 
-441 SAKYELPYC
+441 
-450 RKNGKEIQRGRMT
+450 MT

-481 FEVFHDMEQVL
+481 FEVFHDMKQVL

-639 VRGIIMFRN
+639 RGIIMFRN

-771 GITHRKHR
+771 GIIHRKHR

-910 EKQQAAD
+910 ERQQAAD

-955 EKAWNGKEAI
+955 EKAWNGKEAV

>member
-1 MDKKISKITRGLM
+1 M
-14 TVLTVILIA
+14 
-23 LFLTIMVLVSKI
+23 
-35 QGTARVVNYA
+35 
-45 GLVRGK
+45 
-51 TQRII
+51 
-56 KLEDAKEPQDE
+56 
-67 MIESVAS
+67 
-74 FIEGLRY
+74 
-81 GSDELNLVRLD
+81 
-92 DHAFQNKMKELDEYF
+92 
-107 QKLQKEIR
+107 
-115 QVRKEGYENTEIIEK
+115 
-130 SEAFFVICDE
+130 
-140 ATGLAEKYAQKKATA
+140 
-155 LERLEKIV
+155 ER
-163 IADIIGLVC
+163 
-172 LLAYELIKAV
+172 
-182 KYAAQNKALKKKVYL
+182 
-197 DEATGLPNK
+197 
-206 NRCEEILDGEMP
+206 
-218 ECTDGSVALCV
+218 
-229 FDLNNLRIINNR
+229 
-241 LGHDQGDAYIRS
+241 
-253 FAVQLRKALPE
+253 
-264 EYFAGRDGGDEFIA
+264 
-278 VLECVDHEKVREI
+278 
-291 LGTIRSEIARYSQE
+291 
-305 HPEMPIS
+305 
-312 YAVGYALAEDF
+312 
-323 EGCTMRELFR
+323 
-333 HADKNMYIDKNQ
+333 
-345 AKIKEAA
+345 
-352 DRRTLHIQIL
+352 
-362 DGIRQQGFQFSD
+362 
-374 CLYCDALQDQYTVLR
+374 
-389 ASSNFFLAEDGSYSG
+389 
-404 AVEQIVQK
+404 
-412 LADDS
+412 
-417 SRKRMWERL
+417 
-426 QIPYIISNLSEKKEE
+426 
-441 SAKYELPYC
+441 
-450 RKNGKEIQRGRMT
+450 
-463 FLRLDDTAAG
+463 
-473 KLHHFIVG
+473 
-481 FEVFHDMEQVL
+481 VL

-639 VRGIIMFRN
+639 RGIIMFRN

-771 GITHRKHR
+771 GIIHRKHR

-892 PGEGSEFTFRL
+892 LGEGSEFTFRL

-910 EKQQAAD
+910 EMQQAAE

-955 EKAWNGKEAI
+955 EKAWNGKEAV

>member
-1 MDKKISKITRGLM
+1 M

-23 LFLTIMVLVSKI
+23 LFLMIMVLVSKI

-92 DHAFQNKMKELDEYF
+92 DHAFQNKMKELDEHF

-115 QVRKEGYENTEIIEK
+115 KVRIEGYENTEIIEK

-172 LLAYELIKAV
+172 LLVYELIKAV

-291 LGTIRSEIARYSQE
+291 LGTIRSEIAGYSQE

-352 DRRTLHIQIL
+352 DRRALHIQIL

-374 CLYCDALQDQYTVLR
+374 CLYCDALQDHYTVLR

-450 RKNGKEIQRGRMT
+450 RKNGKEILRGRMT

-567 IRQHITEDTLE
+567 IRKHITEDTLE

-639 VRGIIMFRN
+639 RGIIMFRN

-696 GMIHVIRKS
+696 GMIQVIRKS

-771 GITHRKHR
+771 GITHRKHWG
-779 ENMQHTMLKGDA
+779 NMQHTMLKGDA

-811 NGTIDTYVTEISCD
+811 NGTIDTYATEISCD

-892 PGEGSEFTFRL
+892 LGEGSEFTFRL

-910 EKQQAAD
+910 ERQQAAD

-955 EKAWNGKEAI
+955 EKAWNGKEAV

-990 IEAARNIRRKEKNG
+990 IEVARNIRRKEKNG

>member
-1 MDKKISKITRGLM
+1 M
-14 TVLTVILIA
+14 
-23 LFLTIMVLVSKI
+23 
-35 QGTARVVNYA
+35 
-45 GLVRGK
+45 
-51 TQRII
+51 
-56 KLEDAKEPQDE
+56 
-67 MIESVAS
+67 
-74 FIEGLRY
+74 
-81 GSDELNLVRLD
+81 
-92 DHAFQNKMKELDEYF
+92 
-107 QKLQKEIR
+107 
-115 QVRKEGYENTEIIEK
+115 
-130 SEAFFVICDE
+130 
-140 ATGLAEKYAQKKATA
+140 
-155 LERLEKIV
+155 
-163 IADIIGLVC
+163 
-172 LLAYELIKAV
+172 
-182 KYAAQNKALKKKVYL
+182 
-197 DEATGLPNK
+197 
-206 NRCEEILDGEMP
+206 
-218 ECTDGSVALCV
+218 
-229 FDLNNLRIINNR
+229 
-241 LGHDQGDAYIRS
+241 
-253 FAVQLRKALPE
+253 
-264 EYFAGRDGGDEFIA
+264 
-278 VLECVDHEKVREI
+278 
-291 LGTIRSEIARYSQE
+291 
-305 HPEMPIS
+305 
-312 YAVGYALAEDF
+312 
-323 EGCTMRELFR
+323 
-333 HADKNMYIDKNQ
+333 
-345 AKIKEAA
+345 
-352 DRRTLHIQIL
+352 
-362 DGIRQQGFQFSD
+362 
-374 CLYCDALQDQYTVLR
+374 
-389 ASSNFFLAEDGSYSG
+389 
-404 AVEQIVQK
+404 QK

-630 EKEREHTVV
+630 EKEREHTV

-892 PGEGSEFTFRL
+892 LGEGSEFTFRL

-910 EKQQAAD
+910 EMQQAAE

-955 EKAWNGKEAI
+955 EKAWNGKEAV